1 MTPPAGDR
9 AHPAR
14 PVSLQ
19 LPGEERRRRRFTRT
33 QALIWASQRLH
44 PDVPLANMGKRSRI
58 DGPLDPARLVEA
70 FDAVARRTEMLR
82 SVVAS
87 DTAGQPCLRV
97 LDVPPRATEVIDL
110 PAGDLDRWC
119 DERIAQPVDATSCV
133 YDSVLLRHDDH
144 DWTWWLDLHH
154 VATDAWSSALVF
166 EATSAAYDALTA
178 VVPAATGG
186 GSDVVLESTSTATS
200 DSAAASTSHSTSES
214 TWVGGSDD
222 NVEALLDEAVGA
234 VVDPTFLDGAD
245 MGATAARG
253 ATRDTP
259 DDRASAWTAVV
270 DAAAPHTPLAPYGP
284 RGRRTTR
291 VDRVRFG
298 VDGRLDEL
306 LGSTYR
312 SISRELG
319 LLTLSAMA
327 TAIALHRLDGRR
339 TVLAGVPVHHRSS
352 RHTRKLVGP
361 VMELYPLAVAVD
373 PDEPFSE
380 MFRRTLRSITQLLQ
394 RAKPGE
400 SPDAPFEVVL
410 NVLTARYGD
419 FAGLPT
425 TTEWMRSGHVDP
437 NHVLRSQIFDYAP
450 DPGSRPAGDG
460 FHWELDANRG
470 LGADPQRL
478 AAHVAA
484 VVAALID
491 DPGGNAGA
499 VALVGTAE
507 RSELALVEPSPEPRP
522 LGLPVHEQIRRLL
535 ADRPDTVVAEHGH
548 DSLTAAAFD
557 RRADEVC
564 DALLARGLTPGRAVG
579 LRMPRSLDVLVAIHG
594 VLRAGGVFV
603 MLSPDDP
610 AARHEA
616 IAADADLFDI
626 LEGLPDPVDRPGDVR
641 RPAVGLDDLA
651 YVLYTSGS
659 TGRPKG
665 VPIPH
670 RGLADYM
677 SFAVEQ
683 YVEPG
688 TSPVVALHSSLV
700 FDLTVT
706 SLFLSFLCD
715 GRVVV
720 FDADPVTAL
729 GEVAADDHVTFL
741 KATPSQLEIY
751 ARLAPPDRP
760 LRTVV
765 VGGEAFRRPVARRM
779 AAVCAPGVRIFN
791 EYGPTEAVV
800 GCMIHE
806 WDPEVDT
813 GSDVPIGHAAPGT
826 RLVVLDGYGHLTP
839 SGAWGELYVRRPGM
853 AAGYLHLPEATA
865 ERFVALRAEVT
876 GSPDG
881 TAWYRTG
888 DRVRVERPGVLV
900 YGGRMDDQLKVGGIR
915 LEPAEVEA
923 AIVALDGIDSALVR
937 VWHPAEHRAGDQRC
951 RRCGLGIDV
960 PGTTLDHDGV
970 CNVCRTYDAV
980 APQAEQWFRTVD
992 DLDTELGEARRRR
1005 RGGIDCLHLLS
1016 GGKDSTYALYQLVE
1030 QGWNVHAFTLDNGFI
1045 SDGAKENIR
1054 RSVADL
1060 GITHEFATTP
1070 AMNEIFRDSLDR
1082 HANVC
1087 QGCYKTIYTLAVARA
1102 HEMGIPVIVTGLS
1115 RGQFFE
1121 TRLVPHQF
1129 EAGRFDADEID
1140 RTVLEARKVY
1150 HHTPDA
1156 VTQLLPEQRV
1166 FDDDAIFDEVRF
1178 VDFYRYVDVDL
1189 AELYDFLEHR
1199 APWVRPADT
1208 GRSTNCLVNVA
1219 GIKVHTTER
1228 GYHNYAEPYS
1238 WDVRLGHKT
1247 REEALEELDDEIDDA
1262 EVADLLAAVGYE
1274 PKSTGVLTA
1283 WYRADHD
1290 LDPAD
1295 LRAALRAVLPEHA
1308 IPSAFVR
1315 IDEVPLAASAKAD
1328 PSLLP
1333 APTRFHRSD
1342 ADRIEPATAT
1352 EARVADIWAAVL
1364 GLDAVGVTDDFFDL
1378 GGASLAALETV
1389 AAVDVALGTDLPDAA
1404 VFRHRTVRE
1413 LAAAVDRALID
1424 APASGTGGLAA
1435 IPPLDP
1441 DAVRPVSAGEEA
1453 LLFDYRLDPSSARH
1467 SVIRRYVVDGSLDPD
1482 RFGDA
1487 VRTVAMAHTPLHTS
1501 YASDRHVLGPGEAVD
1516 VAVLPPMSRD
1526 DFDRFADVQRTVPF
1540 DLDDGPLVRVH
1551 LAAVDHGART
1561 AVLLALHHISVDAA
1575 TFDLLWEQ
1583 VVAAHEH
1590 GSAPDLPV
1598 SAAQHAAW
1606 QRSSDT
1612 SAGREF
1618 WLDRARSRPETGRLR
1633 LAPPATTEPDG
1644 YLSVVTSIDAS
1655 SLATDGT
1662 TKFSA
1667 AMAAA
1672 ALTLASYTARADV
1685 EFGITFSTKDHPDTA
1700 DLVGYYLNTV
1710 PMALDVSADRSVRHL
1725 LHDAAD
1731 LVAAAI
1737 EHRTYPFASIVRDAR
1752 AEGLP
1757 APNVSAMLAYEQL
1770 APAVFAGG
1778 VVEQRFLPSGV
1789 SVTDVTFFVH
1799 ERPDHVELGLEYRGS
1814 VLSRADAERL
1824 LRDFGRALHTVASG
1838 PSTTVRAVA
1847 EMLGA
1852 DDRSGPQLP
1861 AVERTVLADIVE
1873 HCASSP
1879 ASVAVAAGHS
1889 ELSRGDLVRAVE
1901 ATAQRL
1907 TDAGLGR
1914 GARIGVGIGSR
1925 PDVVIAVLAA
1935 QSIGAAYVPL
1945 DPHVPLDRRR
1955 RIADAARIDALL
1967 VAPGDPGDVPGCP
1980 VVEVTAPG
1988 DLAAARDHD
1997 PSALE
2002 SLRRRVEQ
2010 VEPDDSAYVIFTSG
2024 STGTPRG
2031 VEVSHR
2037 NLASSNAAR
2046 TSWYGH
2052 TPERF
2057 LLTSSIGFDSSVVGL
2072 FWPLATGG
2080 TIVLPSAD
2088 EIVDVDRLGDLIA
2101 RHGVTHLLM
2110 VPSKYAALLDRAGAQ
2125 LTGLQVAIVAGE
2137 ACPPVVVD
2145 AHHRLLPG
2153 VELVNEYGPTE
2164 ATVWATAHRLP
2175 GGDGGVPAVVPI
2187 GDPIPGTTARI
2198 VDDRL
2203 LPTPV
2208 GVAGELLL
2216 AGPGITSGYLGD
2228 RSATAARFVDDPS
2241 TSVRWYRTGD
2251 LARSS
2256 GGPIEFVGRL
2266 DDQLNVGGVR
2276 LEPGEVEDE
2285 LRRLPGVRDAV
2296 VVAAGTPARLV
2307 AHLHMADDGVRLDET
2322 ALSDELLRRLP
2333 SAMVPRRF
2341 VAHADLPRNVHGKV
2355 DRQAVAALAV
2365 EPRVVDHVEART
2377 SDLERVA
2384 VDAWRAVLDRPGADA
2399 DTDFFTTGGDS
2410 LAAVEIVNRVADR
2423 IGRPVTVAALL
2434 SGRTPRGLAALLDT
2448 ADDRSVRSGPSA
2460 TPSSVR
2466 VVRLRE
2472 GRQGGPVVVMCAAW
2486 DDVFGYRSLARALPE
2501 HLAVVAVAHVEE
2513 PGAPVVTTVDGLVRE
2528 AEPLVRAALGDPAA
2542 PAISVLGWSVGG
2554 VVAAELADRL
2564 RRQGLPVVSAV
2575 LVDTY
2580 FPGQQHHLWS
2590 NRWWK
2595 YKSLMRPGAFGQ
2607 ALSEMRIMGGR
2618 RLRTMAA
2625 RAGRRLLQWSGA
2637 DLQLEPERRTVG
2649 GFPAEAFEHPLQ
2661 HVATPVW
2668 LYHATTTNPARN
2680 VVPWGA
2686 VADDLTVIDVDG
2698 RHRGFDSIME
2708 PPRVSQIADDL
2719 ARRLS
2724 S

>member
-9 AHPAR
+9 ATPAEA
-14 PVSLQ
+14 VSLH
-19 LPGEERRRRRFTRT
+19 LPSEARRRRRFTRT
-33 QALIWASQRLH
+33 QSLIWASQRLQ

-58 DGPLDPARLVEA
+58 DGPVDPARLVSA
-70 FDAVARRTEMLR
+70 FDAVVRRTEMLR

-87 DTAGQPCLRV
+87 DTTGQPCLRV
-97 LDVPPRATEVIDL
+97 LDDPPRVTEVVDL

-119 DERIAQPVDATSCV
+119 AERIAQPVDATSCV

-178 VVPAATGG
+178 VVPTAAG
-186 GSDVVLESTSTATS
+186 GSDIAPDSTSDVTPDA
-200 DSAAASTSHSTSES
+200 

-222 NVEALLDEAVGA
+222 TVEALLDEAIGA

-245 MGATAARG
+245 RGATAARD
-253 ATRDTP
+253 AARDTP
-259 DDRASAWTAVV
+259 DERASAWSAVV
-270 DAAAPHTPLAPYGP
+270 DAAAPHTPLAPDGS
-284 RGRRTTR
+284 RGRRTTC
-291 VDRVRFG
+291 VDRVRLP
-298 VDGRLDEL
+298 VDDRLDEL
-306 LGSTYR
+306 LGTSYR

-352 RHTRKLVGP
+352 RHTRKVVGP

-380 MFRRTLRSITQLLQ
+380 MFRRTLRSITELLQ

-400 SPDAPFEVVL
+400 SPDAPYEVVL

-425 TTEWMRSGHVDP
+425 TTEWMRSGHVEP
-437 NHVLRSQIFDYAP
+437 NHVLRSQVFDYAP

-460 FHWELDANRG
+460 LHWELDVNHG

-478 AAHVAA
+478 AGHVAV
-484 VVAALID
+484 VVAALIE
-491 DPGGNAGA
+491 DPGGTAGA
-499 VALVGTAE
+499 VELVGSSE
-507 RSELALVEPSPEPRP
+507 RDELALLEPSPEPRP

-535 ADRPDTVVAEHGH
+535 ADRPDTVVAEHG
-548 DSLTAAAFD
+548 DDTLTAAAFD
-557 RRADEVC
+557 RRADEIC

-626 LEGLPDPVDRPGDVR
+626 LDELPDTVEQPGDVR
-641 RPAVGLDDLA
+641 RPTVGLDDLA
-651 YVLYTSGS
+651 YILYTSGS

-670 RGLADYM
+670 RGLADYL

-683 YVEPG
+683 YVGPG
-688 TSPVVALHSSLV
+688 DAPVVALHSSLV

-706 SLFLSFLCD
+706 SLLLSFLCG

-729 GEVAADDHVTFL
+729 GQVASDDRITFL

-751 ARLAPPDRP
+751 TRLAPPDRP

-779 AAVCAPGVRIFN
+779 AAVCRPGVRIFN

-800 GCMIHE
+800 GCTVHE

-826 RLVVLDGYGHLTP
+826 RLVVLDEYGRLTP
-839 SGAWGELYVRRPGM
+839 AGAWGELYVRRPGM
-853 AAGYLHLPEATA
+853 ATGYLHLPEATA
-865 ERFVALRAEVT
+865 ERFVALPEDVT
-876 GSPDG
+876 GSPDAA
-881 TAWYRTG
+881 AWYRTG
-888 DRVRVERPGVLV
+888 DRVRVERPGVLT
-900 YGGRMDDQLKVGGIR
+900 YGGRMDDQLKVGGVR

-937 VWHPAEHRAGDQRC
+937 VWNPGEHRPGDQRC
-951 RRCGLGIDV
+951 RRCGLGTDV

-992 DLDTELGEARRRR
+992 DLDTELADARRRR
-1005 RGGIDCLHLLS
+1005 RGEIDCLHLLS

-1030 QGWNVHAFTLDNGFI
+1030 RGWTVHAFTLDNGFI

-1102 HEMGIPVIVTGLS
+1102 HEMGIPVIATGLS

-1156 VTQLLPEQRV
+1156 VTELLPEQRV

-1189 AELYDFLEHR
+1189 ADLYDFLENR

-1219 GIKVHTTER
+1219 GIRVHTTER

-1262 EVADLLAAVGYE
+1262 EVADLLAAVGYQ

-1290 LDPAD
+1290 LDPAHLRTA
-1295 LRAALRAVLPEHA
+1295 LRAALPEHA

-1315 IDEVPLAASAKAD
+1315 IDEMPLAASAKAD

-1342 ADRIEPATAT
+1342 ADRVPPATAT
-1352 EARVADIWAAVL
+1352 EVRIADIWAAVL

-1389 AAVDVALGTDLPDAA
+1389 AAVDVAFGTDLPDAA

-1413 LAAAVDRALID
+1413 LAAAVDRRPID
-1424 APASGTGGLAA
+1424 ASRPGTGGLPA

-1441 DAVRPVSAGEEA
+1441 DVVRPLSAGEEA

-1487 VRTVAMAHTPLHTS
+1487 VRRVAVAHTPLHTS
-1501 YASDRHVLGPGEAVD
+1501 YAPDRHLLGPSEAVD

-1540 DLDDGPLVRVH
+1540 DLDAGPLVRVH
-1551 LAAVDHGART
+1551 VAAVDDGART

-1583 VVAAHEH
+1583 VVALHED
-1590 GSAPDLPV
+1590 GTEPDLPV

-1606 QRSSDT
+1606 QRSSDVT
-1612 SAGREF
+1612 AGRRF

-1633 LAPPATTEPDG
+1633 LAPPPPGEPDG
-1644 YLSVVTSIDAS
+1644 YLSVATSIDAA
-1655 SLATDGT
+1655 SLAVDGT

-1667 AMAAA
+1667 AMTAT

-1685 EFGITFSTKDHPDTA
+1685 EFGIAFSTKDHPDTA

-1710 PMALDVSADRSVRHL
+1710 PMALDVSADRSVGHL
-1725 LHDAAD
+1725 LHDSAD

-1770 APAVFAGG
+1770 APAVFDGG

-1814 VLSRADAERL
+1814 VLSEADAERL
-1824 LRDFGRALHTVASG
+1824 LHDFRRAVHTVASG

-1852 DDRSGPQLP
+1852 DDRRGPELP
-1861 AVERTVLADIVE
+1861 AVERTVLADIVDR
-1873 HCASSP
+1873 CAEFP
-1879 ASVAVAAGHS
+1879 TSVAVTAGHVDV
-1889 ELSRGDLVRAVE
+1889 SRGELVRAVE
-1901 ATAQRL
+1901 ATAWRL
-1907 TDAGLGR
+1907 ADAGLGP
-1914 GARIGVGIGSR
+1914 GARIGVGIGSG
-1925 PDVVIAVLAA
+1925 PDVAVALLAA
-1935 QSIGAAYVPL
+1935 QSLGAAYVPL
-1945 DPHVPLDRRR
+1945 DPSVPLDRRR
-1955 RIADAARIDALL
+1955 RIADAAGIDALL
-1967 VAPGDPGDVPGCP
+1967 VAPG
-1980 VVEVTAPG
+1980 APG
-1988 DLAAARDHD
+1988 DASVAGCPMVEVVTPDDLATTDEHEPWRA
-1997 PSALE
+1997 ALE
-2002 SLRRRVEQ
+2002 SLQRRVAQ
-2010 VEPDDSAYVIFTSG
+2010 VELDDSAYVIFTSG
-2024 STGTPRG
+2024 STGAPRG

-2046 TSWYGH
+2046 RPWYGH
-2052 TPERF
+2052 APERF

-2088 EIVDVDRLGDLIA
+2088 EVVDVDRLGDLIE
-2101 RHGVTHLLM
+2101 RHRVTHLLM
-2110 VPSKYAALLDRAGAQ
+2110 VPSKYAALLDRAAHR
-2125 LTGLQVAIVAGE
+2125 LAGLHVAIVAGE
-2137 ACPPVVVD
+2137 ACPPAVVE

-2164 ATVWATAHRLP
+2164 ATVWATAHRLSDR
-2175 GGDGGVPAVVPI
+2175 GDTAPTVVPV

-2216 AGPGITSGYLGD
+2216 AGPGITSGYLHD
-2228 RSATAARFVDDPS
+2228 RPATAARFVDDPS

-2251 LARSS
+2251 LVRSS

-2276 LEPGEVEDE
+2276 LEPGEVEVE
-2285 LRRLPGVRDAV
+2285 LRRLPGIRDAV
-2296 VVAAGTPARLV
+2296 VVAGGTPARLV
-2307 AHLHMADDGVRLDET
+2307 AHLHMADDGREPDEN
-2322 ALSDELLRRLP
+2322 ALSDELARRLP
-2333 SAMVPRRF
+2333 AAMVPRRF

-2355 DRQAVAALAV
+2355 DRDAVAALTV
-2365 EPRVVDHVEART
+2365 EQRVVDDVDA
-2377 SDLERVA
+2377 SASGLERIA
-2384 VDAWRAVLDRPGADA
+2384 VDAWRAVLDRPEADA

-2410 LAAVEIVNRVADR
+2410 LAAVEIVNRVSDR
-2423 IGRPVTVAALL
+2423 IGRPVAVAALL

-2448 ADDRSVRSGPSA
+2448 ADDRSAQDGTAP

-2466 VVRLRE
+2466 TVRLRA
-2472 GRQGGPVVVMCAAW
+2472 GRPGGPVVVMCAAW

-2501 HLAVVAVAHVEE
+2501 HVAVVAVAYVEE
-2513 PGAPVVTTVDGLVRE
+2513 PGAAVITTVDGLVSE
-2528 AEPLVRAALGDPAA
+2528 AEPLVRSTLGDPAPTA
-2542 PAISVLGWSVGG
+2542 VCVLGWSVGG

-2564 RRQGLPVVSAV
+2564 RHGGLPVVSAV

-2580 FPGQQHHLWS
+2580 FPGQQRHLWS

-2595 YKSLMRPGAFGQ
+2595 YRSLMRPGAFGQ
-2607 ALSEMRIMGGR
+2607 VLSELRTMGGR
-2618 RLRTMAA
+2618 RLRAIA
-2625 RAGRRLLQWSGA
+2625 GRAGRRLLQWSGA
-2637 DLQLEPERRTVG
+2637 DLPVEAERPTVG
-2649 GFPAEAFEHPLQ
+2649 GFPAEAFEHPVE

-2668 LYHATTTNPARN
+2668 LYHASTTNRARN

-2686 VADDLTVIDVDG
+2686 VAEDITVIDVDG

-2719 ARRLS
+2719 ARRLPS
-2724 S
+2724 